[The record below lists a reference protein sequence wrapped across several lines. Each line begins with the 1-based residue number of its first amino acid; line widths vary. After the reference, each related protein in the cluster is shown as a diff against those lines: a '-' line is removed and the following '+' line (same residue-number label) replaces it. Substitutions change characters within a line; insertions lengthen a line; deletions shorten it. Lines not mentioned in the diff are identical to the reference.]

1 MAQADEAPSKLAF
14 LPDNLPVENV
24 SGWLIWET
32 IIVVA
37 FIILSLLTLYFFLP
51 RAGFFE
57 LFRRKKK
64 RRSRPAKR
72 KKSRFFGLFR
82 RKKKRRS
89 RPAKRKKS
97 GFFKSRKRKPKARPK
112 ARRQVS
118 RSGRRPQKRS
128 ALPTKNI
135 KSRTGKAKRKSG
147 FNPRKMPFLPSPGMI
162 RSYTKKYLAGSKIN
176 VIWEKVGL
184 VGYDSGDNPLDLEV
198 FLLTK
203 EFQWFSGKSD
213 GVAYHNEPV
222 KPVKYLKNKGLKK
235 AFQKADSL
243 VSVGMVTEMLDGDQ
257 KEGLARA
264 RAEMMIVW
272 LKQAMRKVTVGY
284 LLNLDDPKHEWG
296 NVDEEDRKVDEQRS
310 VLWICLQKAPAEV
323 NIEEALKDALSK
335 AIQLPF
341 DFDIYQ
347 NVTLERVDDP

>member
-1 MAQADEAPSKLAF
+1 MAQADNLSSKLA
-14 LPDNLPVENV
+14 LLSDNLPVGNV
-24 SGWLIWET
+24 SGWLIWEM
-32 IIVVA
+32 IIVIA
-37 FIILSLLTLYFFLP
+37 FIILSLLTLYFFLSS
-51 RAGFFE
+51 AGFFE

-64 RRSRPAKR
+64 RRSRPVKR
-72 KKSRFFGLFR
+72 KKSGILELFR

-89 RPAKRKKS
+89 RPVKRKKS

-112 ARRQVS
+112 VRRQVS

-128 ALPTKNI
+128 VLPAKKT
-135 KSRTGKAKRKSG
+135 KSRTGKAKRKTG
-147 FNPRKMPFLPSPGMI
+147 FSPTKMPFLPSPGMI
-162 RSYTKKYLAGSKIN
+162 RSYTKKYLAGNKIN
-176 VIWEKVGL
+176 VTWEKVGL

-213 GVAYHNEPV
+213 GVAYHKEPV

-235 AFQKADSL
+235 AFHKADSL
-243 VSVGMVTEMLDGDQ
+243 ISVGMVTEMLDGDQ

-272 LKQAMRKVTVGY
+272 LKQAMRKMSVGY
-284 LLNLDDPKHEWG
+284 LLSLDDPKHEWG
-296 NVDEEDRKVDEQRS
+296 NVDEEDRKVDEQRT

-335 AIQLPF
+335 AMQLPF

-347 NVTLERVDDP
+347 NVTLERADNP